1 MATVVMKDTNHT
13 KFEWTGSPL
22 NKSGIIIGRNSSTPM
37 KKHHRKYQ
45 SQESP
50 INGRTQ
56 SGPYISEA
64 HQPFQMGPN
73 HTGLKFKGKPKSPSR
88 ASPPA
93 NCISPA
99 SLNNG
104 NAYAGAKFSAPPS
117 PTALPKPPSHW
128 VVSHLNVDETR
139 PLVSK
144 CCTELS
150 DNLKILLNVQA

>member
-1 MATVVMKDTNHT
+1 MATAVMKATTPT
-13 KFEWTGSPL
+13 KYEWTASPL
-22 NKSGIIIGRNSSTPM
+22 NKSVVGRNSLTPM
-37 KKHHRKYQ
+37 KKQHRKYVAA
-45 SQESP
+45 QESSAY
-50 INGRTQ
+50 GRVPH
-56 SGPYISEA
+56 GGA
-64 HQPFQMGPN
+64 HVPETLQQMGPN
-73 HTGLKFKGKPKSPSR
+73 PQIGYRFKGKPKSPSR

-93 NCISPA
+93 KCLSPA

-104 NAYAGAKFSAPPS
+104 SAYAGAKFSAPPS

-128 VVSHLNVDETR
+128 VLSHLNLDETK